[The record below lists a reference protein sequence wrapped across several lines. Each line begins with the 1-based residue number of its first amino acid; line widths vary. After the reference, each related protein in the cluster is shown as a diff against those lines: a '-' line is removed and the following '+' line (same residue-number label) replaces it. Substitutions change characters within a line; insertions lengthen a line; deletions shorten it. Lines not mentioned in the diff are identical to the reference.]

1 VSVGRSAFDVE
12 RAAPRG
18 AVFLSYASQDA
29 EAVLRIAEALRASG
43 VEVWFDKDELVGGD
57 AWDQKIRRQIK
68 ECALFVPVISANTNA
83 RAEGY
88 FRLEWKLAVDRSH
101 LMADDAPFLFPVVID
116 DTSDAAARVPDRFRE
131 VQWTRLSVKDTPETL
146 AVRVGKLL
154 GGGGD
159 VRSGSREAFGRGNE
173 TLTRSATKRGPAWVR
188 NVAMI
193 GGLAIGLVYA
203 LRPTFFPTAL
213 QEKRAARAQ
222 ESAAVAVAPAAPV
235 VSEGVKFAQR
245 AKAFYDKAGFGRDDL
260 ALADDF
266 AKRATDAEPTVAF
279 VWGVRA
285 HVQAA
290 YLFRGF
296 AVGDEFV
303 QRARDAQSFANR
315 ALALDANEAEA
326 LLAQG
331 RVATYQRAFAQ
342 AEEILARGVAAHP
355 DDNRMRR
362 ALGVMLRYQPKRVG
376 EALGVLQEAVRHD
389 ARDALARYDFAA
401 TLVPAWDFPLA
412 WEEYE
417 AAIKLQPFG
426 TLLLNQAT
434 LAIRWKGDVAA
445 MRAVLDRLAPGD
457 RAEDRA
463 VHVAMLCGVLE
474 RAPDATMAAAAAT
487 SRDYLEDSGF
497 AGPKA
502 WFPALAYQRSGK
514 ENLARAQWQLAEAV
528 LRERIRLDP
537 KAERD
542 RSQLALTVAWL
553 GRTEEAA
560 RELAPIE
567 AAWREQMSPML
578 ARELARHYAACGEAV
593 KAVAYLRQAVN
604 QAWFYTDQDMRCD
617 PYLDKVRATPEFA
630 ALLANLPKQP
640 AAIVPVPYQGK
651 APAAVTAA
659 SREAEQLVAE
669 VYAMLAKVSYTRENL
684 AVAEEQTRKATELA
698 SGSARAWAARA
709 RAQAAFIQ
717 RTWDSSQ
724 KRRQD
729 TESFSARALSLD
741 PDDADAMFAQSFVAG
756 TGKSEALLRR
766 AMELRPAEPLIRRAL
781 GQSLFSQGRADDS
794 LALRRETVRLF
805 PNDALSHYDLGLHH
819 INTPGQAEPALAS
832 IESALAIEPFAS
844 ALLNKVVLVAGGRGD
859 LDAARRAIDAVEP
872 SDRGEDRAVSTAMW
886 LGLLQGDPKRVGAA
900 AAWSARPYFEDV
912 FFRGPKAWMQAH
924 ALRRDGK
931 GTLARLQWEEAEA
944 VLRERLREKPT
955 DVAERGRLSITLAWL
970 GRGAEAAADI
980 ATLDGAAR
988 EVNNWALNLAV
999 AQLYAG
1005 TGEAAKAVPF
1015 LRKAL
1020 NVRYVLTDR
1029 TLPLDPWWD
1038 KLRGQPEFEA
1048 LLAEAKARV
1057 EAKK

>member
-1 VSVGRSAFDVE
+1 MSESSK
-12 RAAPRG
+12 

-29 EAVLRIAEALRASG
+29 VAVERIAEALRASG

-131 VQWTRLSVKDTPETL
+131 VQWTRLSVKDTPTHSASSGLEML

-154 GGGGD
+154 VGGGD

-173 TLTRSATKRGPAWVR
+173 TLTRSATKRGPAWLR

-203 LRPTFFPTAL
+203 VRPMFFPTAL
-213 QEKRAARAQ
+213 REKK
-222 ESAAVAVAPAAPV
+222 SAATATSLVAPAA
-235 VSEGVKFAQR
+235 SEGVKLAQR
-245 AKAFYDKAGFGRDDL
+245 AKALYDKAGFGRDDL
-260 ALADDF
+260 ALADEF

-303 QRARDAQSFANR
+303 QRARDAQSLANR

-331 RVATYQRAFAQ
+331 RVATYQRAYVQ

-362 ALGVMLRYQPKRVG
+362 ALGVLLRYQTKRVG

-389 ARDALARYDFAA
+389 ARDALARYDLAA
-401 TLVPAWDFPLA
+401 TLVPAWNFPKA

-445 MRAVLDRLAPGD
+445 MRAVLNRLAPGD

-463 VHVAMLCGVLE
+463 VHIAMLCGVLE
-474 RAPDATMAAAAAT
+474 RAPDATVTAAAMT

-514 ENLARAQWQLAEAV
+514 ENLARAQWQLAEVV
-528 LRERIRLDP
+528 LRERIRSDP
-537 KAERD
+537 KAGRY
-542 RSQLALTVAWL
+542 RSQLALTLAWL

-567 AAWREQMSPML
+567 AAWREQMGPGV
-578 ARELARHYAACGEAV
+578 ARDLARHYAACGEAV
-593 KAVAYLRQAVN
+593 QAVMYLRQAVN
-604 QAWFYTDQDMRCD
+604 QAWFYTDQDMRFD
-617 PYLDKVRATPEFA
+617 PFLDKVRDTPEFA
-630 ALLANLPKQP
+630 ALLANMPKQP
-640 AAIVPVPYQGK
+640 ATIVPVPYQRK
-651 APAAVTAA
+651 APAAATAE
-659 SREAEQLVAE
+659 SREAEQIVTQ
-669 VYAMLAKVSYTRENL
+669 VYAMLAKVGYTRENL

-698 SGSARAWAARA
+698 PGSARAWAARA
-709 RAQAAFIQ
+709 RVQAAYIQ
-717 RTWDSSQ
+717 RIWDNSA

-729 TESFSARALSLD
+729 AENFAARALSID
-741 PDDADAMFAQSFVAG
+741 PDEADAMVAQAWAAG
-756 TGKSEALLRR
+756 PLKSEALLRR
-766 AMELRPAEPLIRRAL
+766 AMELRPTEPLIRRAL
-781 GQSLFSQGRADDS
+781 GNALLSQGRVDES

-805 PNDALSHYDLGLHH
+805 PDDALSHYDLGLYYN
-819 INTPGQAEPALAS
+819 NTPGNAELALAS
-832 IESALAIEPFAS
+832 IEAALAIEPFAS
-844 ALLNKVVLVAGGRGD
+844 ALLNKALLLSGSRGD
-859 LDAARRAIDAVEP
+859 LRAARRAIEAVEP
-872 SDRGEDRAVSTAMW
+872 SERGEDRAVSTAMW
-886 LGLLQGDPKRVGAA
+886 LGLLEGDPERVRAA
-900 AAWSARPYFEDV
+900 AAWSARPYFEDI
-912 FFRGPKAWMQAH
+912 FFRGPKAWMLAH
-924 ALRRDGK
+924 AQRRGGK

-944 VLRERLREKPT
+944 ILRERLREKPT
-955 DVAERGRLSITLAWL
+955 DVAERGRLSVTLVWL
-970 GRGAEAAADI
+970 GRGAEAAAEI

-988 EVNNWALNLAV
+988 EVNDWTLNVLA

-1005 TGEAAKAVPF
+1005 LGDAAKAVPF

-1020 NVRYVLTDR
+1020 NVRYTLTDR